1 MIEVEM
7 VKRHGA
13 TQCQVKYTKLKENNN
28 DIYRLAKLFNTSYST
43 ERIPEEWGNAD
54 ICIIYKQKGD
64 YLKCE
69 NYSGISLM

>member
-13 TQCQVKYTKLKENNN
+13 TQYQVKYTKLKENNN

-43 ERIPEEWGNAD
+43 ERIPEERGNAD
-54 ICIIYKQKGD
+54 ICIIIILYIIQTERG
-64 YLKCE
+64 LSE
-69 NYSGISLM
+69 M